1 MPTYVVELAFDKDN
15 DRRMEVRPSHREY
28 LQRLHAEGRL
38 VTAGPFA
45 DDTGALWSTG
55 SAAATSSAT
64 FSMPTRTRP
73 PMW

>member
-15 DRRMEVRPSHREY
+15 DHRMEVRPSHREY
-28 LQRLHAEGRL
+28 LQKLHAEGRL

-45 DDTGALWSTG
+45 DDTGALLVTG
-55 SAAATSSAT
+55 SAAATSSTT